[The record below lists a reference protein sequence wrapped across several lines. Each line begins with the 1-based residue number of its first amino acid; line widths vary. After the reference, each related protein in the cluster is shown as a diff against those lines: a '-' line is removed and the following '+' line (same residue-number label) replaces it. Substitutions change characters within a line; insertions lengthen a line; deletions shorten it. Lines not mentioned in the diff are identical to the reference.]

1 MARDVF
7 PRTIS
12 RGPLAGQQFASKW
25 KYQQARSR
33 ALGFSTYGA
42 ERGAKTNP
50 LFTVAFERARS
61 AKGESRAEAIRTAHR
76 IIGPTRIRKGPAG
89 AYGAAA
95 HPRGAEMSRII
106 RDMVNEGLYDTGED
120 AASDLF
126 YD

>member
-12 RGPLAGQQFASKW
+12 RGPLVGQRFSTKW
-25 KYQQARSR
+25 EYQQARAQ
-33 ALGFSTYGA
+33 ALGFSTYGQ

-61 AKGESRAEAIRTAHR
+61 VKGESRADAIQTANR
-76 IIGPTRIRKGPAG
+76 IVGPTRIAKGKPG
-89 AYGAAA
+89 AYGAQA
-95 HPRGAEMSRII
+95 HPRGVEMSRII
-106 RDMVNEGLYDTGED
+106 AQMVNEGLYDTGDD
-120 AASDLF
+120 AADDLF